1 MLLRGLVVPEA
12 CVIPRPPIGAAGG
25 VSLLA
30 EPVAITAIGV
40 VVIVIVGT
48 VDPDPHAI
56 PKHPMTM
63 TIALTMIVVAISIER
78 LTSATVV
85 AIAPRARTV

>member
-1 MLLRGLVVPEA
+1 
-12 CVIPRPPIGAAGG
+12 
-25 VSLLA
+25 
-30 EPVAITAIGV
+30 
-40 VVIVIVGT
+40 
-48 VDPDPHAI
+48 
-56 PKHPMTM
+56 MTM